1 MEIRW
6 DVFLIIVGAAIVTFI
21 PRVVPLMVLSR
32 IELPEWGMRWL
43 NYVPIS
49 VMAALISQ
57 EILVHDGEFS
67 SLTDNIQLVA
77 AIPTF
82 LIAIK
87 TRSLLVTVLS
97 GVIFFMFLRW
107 VFTLV

>member
-6 DVFLIIVGAAIVTFI
+6 DVFLIILGAAFVTFI

-32 IELPEWGMRWL
+32 FELPEWGMRWL

-49 VMAALISQ
+49 VIAALIGQ
-57 EILVHDGEFS
+57 EIFMHDGKIS
-67 SLTDNIQLVA
+67 SFTNNIELLA

-87 TRSLLVTVLS
+87 TRSLLGTVLGGITS
-97 GVIFFMFLRW
+97 VIVLRFL
-107 VFTLV
+107 FQY